1 MEDITRYQVKESRRK
16 EMTKRKNEEKTYQ
29 VRRIG
34 SGEDIKVEVKAASR
48 GEAIEKADEQH
59 HLPWYVRKT
68 TAKVV
73 K

>member
-1 MEDITRYQVKESRRK
+1 MAKHN
-16 EMTKRKNEEKTYQ
+16 NEEKTYR

-34 SGEDIKVEVKAASR
+34 SGEDIKVEVKATSR
-48 GEAIEKADEQH
+48 EEAIEKADERY
-59 HLPWYVRKT
+59 HLPWYIRKI

>member
-1 MEDITRYQVKESRRK
+1 
-16 EMTKRKNEEKTYQ
+16 MTKRNEKTYQ

-34 SGEDIKVEVKAASR
+34 SGEDIKVEVTAPR
-48 GEAIEKADEQH
+48 REEAIEKADERH

-73 K
+73 R

>member
-1 MEDITRYQVKESRRK
+1 MA
-16 EMTKRKNEEKTYQ
+16 KRNEEKTWQ

-34 SGEDIKVEVKAASR
+34 SGEDIKVEVKADSR
-48 GEAIEKADEQH
+48 EEAIETADREH

-73 K
+73 KEDENA